1 MKDSTWIK
9 YYEQGVLKEELTFDE
24 ADKQITLRIDEL
36 RKIGIKAKDRII
48 IKLSNSPLA
57 VITYFAIYRL
67 KAIVVPVGT
76 LESKDRLDYIISNCG
91 ARAII
96 TSDGIEFLENENKNI
111 ELASDVVSTIIY
123 TSGTTGEPKGVCLSW
138 DNWIAN
144 AGSLI
149 KHHKLNSKTIFASPL
164 LLTHCNAHG
173 LAMISTYHAR
183 CKWVLFDKVT
193 PNFLDIISEEEVNI
207 LSIVPAILYRL
218 HLENKTWK
226 PYKQL
231 KYILTAAAPL
241 SADLLS
247 NVMKDWKIKVVQGYG
262 LSESTN
268 FSCTLPVD
276 LDESS
281 YKKIMFP
288 WPSVGIAL
296 DGVKINIGDK
306 DKEGDSGELSIFSQ
320 SNFNGYWGKGEIEH
334 KELVA
339 TGDIGYYKTIEGQRY
354 YYLTGR
360 IKEII
365 NRGGE
370 KISPVELE
378 AELRE
383 IGLSGEFA
391 VISIQSEKYGE
402 DVGLACCKQLD
413 FLILNKLPKYRRPKK
428 VFLMDNLFYT
438 PTGKLQR
445 KRISDSCNRG
455 DVKIIMEDRES

>member
-1 MKDSTWIK
+1 MKDSIWIK
-9 YYEQGVLKEELTFDE
+9 YYEQGELKEELTFDE
-24 ADKQITLRIDEL
+24 AEKQIVLKIDEL

-48 IKLSNSPLA
+48 IQLSNSPLA

-96 TSDGIEFLENENKNI
+96 TSSGIEFLENKNKNI

-144 AGSLI
+144 AKVLI

-173 LAMISTYHAR
+173 LAMISTYNAQ
-183 CKWVLFDKVT
+183 CKWILFDKVT
-193 PNFLDIISEEEVNI
+193 PNFLDIISEEKVNI
-207 LSIVPAILYRL
+207 LSIVPAILYRI
-218 HLENKTWK
+218 HSENQTWR
-226 PYKQL
+226 PHKQL

-247 NVMKDWKIKVVQGYG
+247 KVIKDWKIKVVQGYG

-268 FSCTLPVD
+268 FSCTLPIN
-276 LDESS
+276 LDKDS
-281 YKKIMFP
+281 YERIMFP
-288 WPSVGIAL
+288 WPSIGIAL

-306 DKEGDSGELSIFSQ
+306 DKEGESGELSISSR
-320 SNFNGYWGKGEIEH
+320 SNFNGYWGKDKIIQ

-339 TGDIGYYKTIEGQRY
+339 TGDMGYFKIINGKRY
-354 YYLTGR
+354 YYLNGR

-378 AELRE
+378 AELHE

-391 VISIQSEKYGE
+391 VISIPSEKYGE
-402 DVGLACCKQLD
+402 DVGLACCKQFD
-413 FLILNKLPKYRRPKK
+413 FSILQKLPKYRKPKK
-428 VFLMDNLFYT
+428 VFLLNDLFYT

-445 KRISDSCNRG
+445 KKIADLCNSGGARIM
-455 DVKIIMEDRES
+455 IEDTEG